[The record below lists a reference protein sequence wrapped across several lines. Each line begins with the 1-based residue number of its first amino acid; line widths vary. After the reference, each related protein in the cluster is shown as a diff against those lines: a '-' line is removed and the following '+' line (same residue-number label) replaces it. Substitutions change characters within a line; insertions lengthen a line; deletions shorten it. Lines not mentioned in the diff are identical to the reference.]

1 MKRKESAE
9 AIEGRYRTPEDGCA
23 NNKERR
29 SRCIRV
35 TSNVIRKPHK
45 GLLAGGSGGVARNR
59 KSVEL
64 VTGTRSAPSEHPD

>member
-29 SRCIRV
+29 SRCIRE
-35 TSNVIRKPHK
+35 TSNVIRKSFYATLERTNP
-45 GLLAGGSGGVARNR
+45 
-59 KSVEL
+59 
-64 VTGTRSAPSEHPD
+64 